1 MSRSDT
7 PTFVLRLLTLAA
19 AVSVGAYSPVRAASD
34 DHELVL
40 RQNYNAVSA
49 QIDSLVRLMSDVDPE
64 ALDASRLPSGGQHNL
79 VPEGM
84 RLVMIFWA
92 DDEARV
98 WLNDFLVGETRLTPV
113 EVEVPSL
120 YLRDVNR
127 IRAKCWDTD
136 WVESGFLCGLYLR
149 SQDGSL
155 HPVVVSDDT
164 WETAQGNAQ
173 QIAYAHSLPDIPG
186 THVIWQPLIFGS
198 FELTKTFG
206 GGAIS
211 RAAQRATD
219 IHESAVA
226 AQGKQMDY
234 HTFVQSLAVLE
245 EKREALA
252 ARLTEGT
259 SVPSAVPTYAGSG
272 GKSLSLT
279 LGKAGPLREAVSRP
293 ISREVRAWAE
303 RLPKQQKALLYPDRR
318 ALKGEDAANPALG
331 EQIDGSSGEGERTRA
346 YQPPEERSTSRPGQK
361 AESVQGKEGGAGGG
375 SDWEGRG
382 GMRGGAGGGGGAAS
396 RLGLLLPTL
405 ILAAYVGYVITKWQ
419 ELTGGGV

>member
-1 MSRSDT
+1 MRIHEPSR
-7 PTFVLRLLTLAA
+7 PYFFLLAILAL
-19 AVSVGAYSPVRAASD
+19 VVTYHPSRAEAST
-34 DHELVL
+34 EALLL
-40 RQNYNAVSA
+40 RQGYNAVSA
-49 QIDSLVRLMSDVDPE
+49 QIDSLVRLMSDVDPK
-64 ALDASRLPSGGQHNL
+64 ALDASRLPAGGQHDL

-155 HPVVVSDDT
+155 HPVVVSDET

-219 IHESAVA
+219 INESAVA

-245 EKREALA
+245 GRREALA
-252 ARLTEGT
+252 ARLTEAT
-259 SVPSAVPTYAGSG
+259 SVSSAVPAYAGSG

-293 ISREVRAWAE
+293 VSRAVRAWAE
-303 RLPKQQKALLYPDRR
+303 RLPEQQKALLYPDRR
-318 ALKGEDAANPALG
+318 ALKGEGAANPALG
-331 EQIDGSSGEGERTRA
+331 EQIDGSTSDGERTRA

-361 AESVQGKEGGAGGG
+361 AESVQDKEGVDGGG
-375 SDWEGRG
+375 GDGDREGSS
-382 GMRGGAGGGGGAAS
+382 GMRGGGGGGGGAAS

-419 ELTGGGV
+419 EFTGGGV